1 MDADTKAPHDHSR
14 KPRGPVPGPYKIRPS
29 DPEPPRAI
37 VPMPACLTTVPL
49 TLMAHKVPSEAAGPD
64 Q

>member
-14 KPRGPVPGPYKIRPS
+14 KPRGPVPGPYKIRPP
-29 DPEPPRAI
+29 DPEPPRAM
-37 VPMPACLTTVPL
+37 VLMPAYLTTVSL
-49 TLMAHKVPSEAAGPD
+49 TLMAHDVPAEATGPD